1 VQEKRTSFGASFRE
15 RLAESKEKRRLSGR
29 RTENSLQFPSRKN
42 KEELQRGIA
51 KLYRTKTD
59 YERVYDFVGSGGGHA
74 EMTSSVWKMAE
85 TIMAPG
91 KTGEAEEALQRREER
106 AWLDRCALGDERAIR
121 WVLNR
126 YRDRVVRLAAHV
138 LHNSR
143 EAEDVAQEAFVK
155 AFRQI
160 GQFRGDSGFYA
171 WLYRIVI
178 NLCLDRMRRKSMTS
192 EMPLE
197 ENIAH
202 FVAVAPDVE
211 NRLSVAQV
219 LDSLTPPM
227 RAALVLREV
236 EGLEYAEI
244 ADVLNIPV
252 GTVRSRLNTAREQF
266 RRRWT
271 ALEEEVNHV

>member
-1 VQEKRTSFGASFRE
+1 MTTSVWK
-15 RLAESKEKRRLSGR
+15 LAESIMGPAGATAVEQSEERL
-29 RTENSLQFPSRKN
+29 
-42 KEELQRGIA
+42 
-51 KLYRTKTD
+51 
-59 YERVYDFVGSGGGHA
+59 
-74 EMTSSVWKMAE
+74 
-85 TIMAPG
+85 
-91 KTGEAEEALQRREER
+91 EER
-106 AWLDRCALGDERAIR
+106 AWLDRCVLGDERAIR
-121 WVLNR
+121 WVLHR

-178 NLCLDRMRRKSMTS
+178 NLCLDRMRRKCVTA
-192 EMPLE
+192 EMPME
-197 ENIAH
+197 EGALPLLSSP
-202 FVAVAPDVE
+202 APDMEKRLAVE
-211 NRLSVAQV
+211 QV
-219 LDSLTPPM
+219 LNSLTAPM

-244 ADVLNIPV
+244 AVVLQIPV

-271 ALEEEVNHV
+271 AIQMEANDV

>member
-1 VQEKRTSFGASFRE
+1 
-15 RLAESKEKRRLSGR
+15 
-29 RTENSLQFPSRKN
+29 
-42 KEELQRGIA
+42 
-51 KLYRTKTD
+51 
-59 YERVYDFVGSGGGHA
+59 
-74 EMTSSVWKMAE
+74 MTTNVWKMAE

-197 ENIAH
+197 ENVAH
-202 FVAVAPDVE
+202 FVAVSPDVE

>member
-1 VQEKRTSFGASFRE
+1 MSIEAG
-15 RLAESKEKRRLSGR
+15 
-29 RTENSLQFPSRKN
+29 N
-42 KEELQRGIA
+42 
-51 KLYRTKTD
+51 
-59 YERVYDFVGSGGGHA
+59 
-74 EMTSSVWKMAE
+74 MTTSVWKFAE
-85 TIMAPG
+85 SMMAPVAG
-91 KTGEAEEALQRREER
+91 SLDGSDRREER
-106 AWLDRCALGDERAIR
+106 AMLDRCALGDERAVR
-121 WVLNR
+121 WVLSR

-160 GQFRGDSGFYA
+160 AQFRGESGFYA

-178 NLCLDRMRRKSMTS
+178 NLCLDRMRRKCASS
-192 EMPLE
+192 ELPLDGAMPSL
-197 ENIAH
+197 IA
-202 FVAVAPDVE
+202 VTPDIEKRLAVE
-211 NRLSVAQV
+211 QV
-219 LDSLTPPM
+219 LNSLTPPM

-244 ADVLNIPV
+244 AAVLDIPV

-271 ALEEEVNHV
+271 ALLQEADHV

>member
-1 VQEKRTSFGASFRE
+1 MATSVWK
-15 RLAESKEKRRLSGR
+15 LAESIMSPNAGVVAC
-29 RTENSLQFPSRKN
+29 
-42 KEELQRGIA
+42 EERQ
-51 KLYRTKTD
+51 
-59 YERVYDFVGSGGGHA
+59 
-74 EMTSSVWKMAE
+74 
-85 TIMAPG
+85 
-91 KTGEAEEALQRREER
+91 EER

-126 YRDRVVRLAAHV
+126 YRDRVVRLATHV

-160 GQFRGDSGFYA
+160 EQFRGDSGFYA

-178 NLCLDRMRRKSMTS
+178 NLCLDRMRRKCVTA

-197 ENIAH
+197 TGPMPALTAI
-202 FVAVAPDVE
+202 APDMEKRLAVE
-211 NRLSVAQV
+211 QV
-219 LDSLTPPM
+219 LNSLTPPM

-236 EGLEYAEI
+236 EGLEYSEI
-244 ADVLNIPV
+244 ATVLKIPV

-266 RRRWT
+266 RRRWM
-271 ALEEEVNHV
+271 AIQEEADHV

>member
-1 VQEKRTSFGASFRE
+1 
-15 RLAESKEKRRLSGR
+15 
-29 RTENSLQFPSRKN
+29 
-42 KEELQRGIA
+42 
-51 KLYRTKTD
+51 
-59 YERVYDFVGSGGGHA
+59 
-74 EMTSSVWKMAE
+74 MTSSVWKMAE

>member
-1 VQEKRTSFGASFRE
+1 MAV
-15 RLAESKEKRRLSGR
+15 
-29 RTENSLQFPSRKN
+29 
-42 KEELQRGIA
+42 
-51 KLYRTKTD
+51 
-59 YERVYDFVGSGGGHA
+59 
-74 EMTSSVWKMAE
+74 SVWKLAKL
-85 TIMAPG
+85 IMAPVTSA
-91 KTGEAEEALQRREER
+91 TGMENSDRREER
-106 AWLDRCALGDERAIR
+106 AWLDRCAQGDERAIR
-121 WVLNR
+121 WVLDR
-126 YRDRVVRLAAHV
+126 YRDRVVRLASHV

-160 GQFRGDSGFYA
+160 DQFRGESGFYA

-178 NLCLDRMRRKSMTS
+178 NLCLDRMRRKCVTA
-192 EMPLE
+192 ELPLE
-197 ENIAH
+197 ERTLPDRSALCPDMEKRL
-202 FVAVAPDVE
+202 AVE
-211 NRLSVAQV
+211 QV

-244 ADVLNIPV
+244 AQVLNIPV

-271 ALEEEVNHV
+271 AIQEEANHV

>member
-1 VQEKRTSFGASFRE
+1 MAT
-15 RLAESKEKRRLSGR
+15 
-29 RTENSLQFPSRKN
+29 
-42 KEELQRGIA
+42 
-51 KLYRTKTD
+51 
-59 YERVYDFVGSGGGHA
+59 
-74 EMTSSVWKMAE
+74 SVWKLAE
-85 TIMAPG
+85 TLMAP
-91 KTGEAEEALQRREER
+91 TGAVGALESEERQEER
-106 AWLDRCALGDERAIR
+106 AWLDRCAEGDERAIR
-121 WVLNR
+121 WVLHR

-160 GQFRGDSGFYA
+160 GQFRGESGFYA

-178 NLCLDRMRRKSMTS
+178 NLCLDRMRRKCVTA

-197 ENIAH
+197 EGTLPSL
-202 FVAVAPDVE
+202 VAPIPDIE
-211 NRLSVAQV
+211 KRLVVTQV

-244 ADVLNIPV
+244 AAVLCIPV

-266 RRRWT
+266 RRRWV
-271 ALEEEVNHV
+271 AIQEEANHV

>member
-1 VQEKRTSFGASFRE
+1 
-15 RLAESKEKRRLSGR
+15 
-29 RTENSLQFPSRKN
+29 
-42 KEELQRGIA
+42 
-51 KLYRTKTD
+51 
-59 YERVYDFVGSGGGHA
+59 
-74 EMTSSVWKMAE
+74 
-85 TIMAPG
+85 MAPG

-197 ENIAH
+197 ENVAH
-202 FVAVAPDVE
+202 FVAVSPDVE

>member
-1 VQEKRTSFGASFRE
+1 MSIE
-15 RLAESKEKRRLSGR
+15 
-29 RTENSLQFPSRKN
+29 
-42 KEELQRGIA
+42 
-51 KLYRTKTD
+51 
-59 YERVYDFVGSGGGHA
+59 VGN
-74 EMTSSVWKMAE
+74 MTTSVWKIAE
-85 TIMAPG
+85 SMMAPAAG
-91 KTGEAEEALQRREER
+91 SLDGSDRREER
-106 AWLDRCALGDERAIR
+106 AMLDRCALGEERAIR
-121 WVLNR
+121 WVLSR

-160 GQFRGDSGFYA
+160 AQFRGESGFYA

-178 NLCLDRMRRKSMTS
+178 NLCLDRMRRKCASS
-192 EMPLE
+192 ELPLE
-197 ENIAH
+197 GAMPSLIA
-202 FVAVAPDVE
+202 VTPDIEKRLAVE
-211 NRLSVAQV
+211 QV
-219 LDSLTPPM
+219 LNSLTPPM

-244 ADVLNIPV
+244 AVVLDIPV

-271 ALEEEVNHV
+271 ALLQEADHV

>member
-1 VQEKRTSFGASFRE
+1 
-15 RLAESKEKRRLSGR
+15 
-29 RTENSLQFPSRKN
+29 
-42 KEELQRGIA
+42 
-51 KLYRTKTD
+51 
-59 YERVYDFVGSGGGHA
+59 
-74 EMTSSVWKMAE
+74 MTTNVWKLAE

-91 KTGEAEEALQRREER
+91 KTEAAEEALQRREER
-106 AWLDRCALGDERAIR
+106 AMLDRCAQGDERAIR
-121 WVLNR
+121 WVLHR

-202 FVAVAPDVE
+202 FIAVSPDVE

-236 EGLEYAEI
+236 EGLEYSEI

-271 ALEEEVNHV
+271 ALEEEANHV

>member
-1 VQEKRTSFGASFRE
+1 
-15 RLAESKEKRRLSGR
+15 
-29 RTENSLQFPSRKN
+29 
-42 KEELQRGIA
+42 
-51 KLYRTKTD
+51 
-59 YERVYDFVGSGGGHA
+59 
-74 EMTSSVWKMAE
+74 MTTNVWKMAE

-91 KTGEAEEALQRREER
+91 KTGEAEEALLRREER
-106 AWLDRCALGDERAIR
+106 NWLDRCAQGDERAIR

-197 ENIAH
+197 ENVAH
-202 FVAVAPDVE
+202 FVAVSPDVE

>member
-1 VQEKRTSFGASFRE
+1 
-15 RLAESKEKRRLSGR
+15 
-29 RTENSLQFPSRKN
+29 
-42 KEELQRGIA
+42 
-51 KLYRTKTD
+51 
-59 YERVYDFVGSGGGHA
+59 
-74 EMTSSVWKMAE
+74 MTTNVWKMAE

-91 KTGEAEEALQRREER
+91 KTGEADEALQRREER
-106 AWLDRCALGDERAIR
+106 AWLDRCAQGDERAIR

-197 ENIAH
+197 ENVANFIA
-202 FVAVAPDVE
+202 VSPDVE
-211 NRLSVAQV
+211 NRLSVTQV

-266 RRRWT
+266 RRRWI

>member
-1 VQEKRTSFGASFRE
+1 
-15 RLAESKEKRRLSGR
+15 
-29 RTENSLQFPSRKN
+29 
-42 KEELQRGIA
+42 
-51 KLYRTKTD
+51 
-59 YERVYDFVGSGGGHA
+59 
-74 EMTSSVWKMAE
+74 MTTNVWKMAE

-91 KTGEAEEALQRREER
+91 KAGEAEDALQRREER
-106 AWLDRCALGDERAIR
+106 TWLDRCARGDERAIR

-197 ENIAH
+197 ENVAH
-202 FVAVAPDVE
+202 FVAVSPDVE

>member
-1 VQEKRTSFGASFRE
+1 MAT
-15 RLAESKEKRRLSGR
+15 
-29 RTENSLQFPSRKN
+29 
-42 KEELQRGIA
+42 
-51 KLYRTKTD
+51 
-59 YERVYDFVGSGGGHA
+59 
-74 EMTSSVWKMAE
+74 SVWKLAE
-85 TIMAPG
+85 TLMAPNAG
-91 KTGEAEEALQRREER
+91 NGADSAERREER
-106 AWLDRCALGDERAIR
+106 TWLDRCAEGDERAIR
-121 WVLNR
+121 WILHR

-138 LHNSR
+138 LHNPR

-160 GQFRGDSGFYA
+160 GQFRGESGFYA

-178 NLCLDRMRRKSMTS
+178 NLCLDRMRRKCMTS

-197 ENIAH
+197 ETVSS
-202 FVAVAPDVE
+202 FFAVTPDVE
-211 NRLSVAQV
+211 KRLSVEQV

-244 ADVLNIPV
+244 ADVLQIPV

-266 RRRWT
+266 RRRWV
-271 ALEEEVNHV
+271 ALQEEANHV